1 MLDGRSQA
9 LEAVV
14 TRIRTLSLALAALAP
29 LAAYADITIDEL
41 VAETGIETAA
51 SPVREAPRWKAPKT
65 VIVRGYEDYVA
76 GLSDVVTGV
85 RLVPASS
92 YAEALA
98 AAGDADGI
106 IGFCNPELLAAA
118 PRASWVQIFS
128 SGAERCLAADE
139 VASGDVVLT
148 NMQKMSSPIIG
159 EHAVAM
165 MLSLTRGLTQLA
177 KHMPGGE
184 WDRDLRVAPNAM
196 ALQDRTMLVVG
207 LGGIGRETAVRA
219 NALGMRVIAT
229 RNSSR
234 TGPDYVDY
242 VGLSDELLELAAQ
255 ADVIVNAL
263 PLTPATEYVFNEA
276 FFDAAK
282 EGAIFITVGRGR
294 STDTDALVAALE
306 SGKLSGAGLDVTD
319 PEPLP
324 ADHPLWQMD
333 NVIIT
338 PHVAAFGGSSER
350 HRLLVKENLRRFVAG
365 EPLFNVVDPA
375 EGY

>member
-1 MLDGRSQA
+1 MAGIRFLSTI
-9 LEAVV
+9 LVLV
-14 TRIRTLSLALAALAP
+14 TP
-29 LAAYADITIDEL
+29 LAAQAELTIDDL
-41 VAETGIETAA
+41 VAETGIEA
-51 SPVREAPRWKAPKT
+51 STTPVREAPRWQEPKT

-76 GLSDVVTGV
+76 GLGESITGL

-98 AAGDADGI
+98 AAGDADAI
-106 IGFCNPELLAAA
+106 IGFCNPDHIAAA
-118 PRASWVQIFS
+118 PRVSWVQIFS
-128 SGAERCLAADE
+128 SGAERCLAADD
-139 VASGDVVLT
+139 VASGQVVLT
-148 NMQKMSSPIIG
+148 NMQKMSSPVIG
-159 EHAVAM
+159 EHAIAM

-184 WDRDLRVAPNAM
+184 WDRDLSLAPNVTPLA
-196 ALQDRTMLVVG
+196 DRTMLVVG
-207 LGGIGRETAVRA
+207 LGGIGREAAVRA
-219 NALGMRVIAT
+219 HALGMRVVAT

-234 TGPDYVDY
+234 SGPDYVDY
-242 VGLSDELLELAAQ
+242 VGLSDELHELAGQ

-263 PLTPATEYVFNEA
+263 PLTPATEYVFNA
-276 FFDAAK
+276 DFFDATK
-282 EGAIFITVGRGR
+282 RGAIFITVGRGR

-306 SGKLSGAGLDVTD
+306 SGQLGGAGLDVTD

-350 HRLLVKENLRRFVAG
+350 HRLLVRENLRRFAAG
-365 EPLFNVVDPA
+365 EALYNVVDPA
-375 EGY
+375 QGY